1 MNRLIMAAMAGLVP
15 AGGVLIGSTADA
27 ATPVSGPTQ
36 LWASLGAGG
45 GNGFKVVFTGAI
57 GDSGVSYGAT
67 ANGKKT
73 SKQNPGYRLF
83 YLKKGTIFFN
93 TQKLDAASSNNNTPP
108 TTENATTCSF
118 TFVTTDPVT
127 AISGTKAYAGI
138 TGSLT
143 VTISYAATL
152 PSKNGKCNMNANP
165 NATIGQ
171 VNATGTVSYG

>member
-1 MNRLIMAAMAGLVP
+1 MNRLIAVAVAGLVLG
-15 AGGVLIGSTADA
+15 GGVLIGSTADA

-93 TQKLDAASSNNNTPP
+93 TQQIDKAQSNNSTPP

-127 AISGTKAYAGI
+127 VISGTKAYAGI

-152 PSKNGKCNMNANP
+152 PFKNGKCNMNANP
-165 NATIGQ
+165 SAAIGQ
-171 VNATGTVSYG
+171 VTGTGTVSYG

>member
-1 MNRLIMAAMAGLVP
+1 MGAPPTVRCAARHGRHETPIATAPALLYVRSAARRDVVTNHQREAEMNRLFKAAVAGLVL

-73 SKQNPGYRLF
+73 SK
-83 YLKKGTIFFN
+83 
-93 TQKLDAASSNNNTPP
+93 
-108 TTENATTCSF
+108 
-118 TFVTTDPVT
+118 
-127 AISGTKAYAGI
+127 
-138 TGSLT
+138 
-143 VTISYAATL
+143 
-152 PSKNGKCNMNANP
+152 
-165 NATIGQ
+165 
-171 VNATGTVSYG
+171 